1 MKLNYNFSFI
11 EQITHIDSKLFKEKL
26 SYFCNLPIQAQVEVL
41 YQMKIIEEEDEYA
54 FFQQN
59 YDKNKVGEYRFGL
72 FLLSIDKIINFEQ
85 MATKSKY
92 SKTKVEKIDDLRKQ
106 GGNL

>member
-1 MKLNYNFSFI
+1 MKLNYDFSFV
-11 EQITHIDSKLFKEKL
+11 EQITRIDKKVFKDKL
-26 SYFCNLPIQAQVEVL
+26 SYFSNLPIQAQVEVL

-72 FLLSIDKIINFEQ
+72 FLLAIDKIINFEQ
-85 MATKSKY
+85 MAIKSKY
-92 SKTKVEKIDDLRKQ
+92 SKAKVAKISNLRKQ

>member
-1 MKLNYNFSFI
+1 MKLNYDFSFI
-11 EQITHIDSKLFKEKL
+11 EQITHIDKKVFKDKLC
-26 SYFCNLPIQAQVEVL
+26 YFCNLPIQAQVEVL

-72 FLLSIDKIINFEQ
+72 FLLAIDKIINFEE

-92 SKTKVEKIDDLRKQ
+92 SKTKITKIDNLRKQ